1 MPVTYDASSLLKC
14 SVQMT
19 YVRYVHSMGAG
30 KPSNTNW
37 NPFTMSQFNFGGL
50 GNIGS
55 GAGKIIAG
63 QIMSKPAVQDAL
75 RGANDLLGTLSNFG

>member
-1 MPVTYDASSLLKC
+1 
-14 SVQMT
+14 
-19 YVRYVHSMGAG
+19 MGAG